1 MPAHLVSY
9 LTNRLQRCKINKL
22 FQWMGENVCWGPTR
36 MYIRSTTFQY
46 LHQWHLL
53 ISLKV
58 WTGKICSFI
67 LLGVN
72 DLLQTNLVCG
82 ETLKNAKQE
91 KMLGVD
97 NVLSFATHMS
107 LKTAT
112 RNLMHER
119 EFKWWGNIL
128 YHMFLMSQ

>member
-1 MPAHLVSY
+1 M
-9 LTNRLQRCKINKL
+9 
-22 FQWMGENVCWGPTR
+22 
-36 MYIRSTTFQY
+36 
-46 LHQWHLL
+46 
-53 ISLKV
+53 
-58 WTGKICSFI
+58 
-67 LLGVN
+67 LGVN

-119 EFKWWGNIL
+119 EFKWWGNTL